1 MVSSCSRAVLWS
13 TCPTVGV
20 GNPASIL
27 ESVRP
32 PKSAEAHG
40 TGTGSGSGSGSGS
53 TGRFPLESGP
63 SLSLRGGIE
72 PLGVLL
78 CKSLSLGSRPS
89 LSLVCGIETVPCSP
103 LGACPLGSGPSL
115 SLRGESSLLESS
127 CARACPLGLDRAC
140 PLCAESRLS
149 LVVLLEPVPWC
160 GPSLES
166 GPSLSLRG
174 GSSLLESSCARA
186 CPLGLDRACPLCAE
200 SRLSL
205 VVLLE
210 PVPWGFG
217 PSLSLGFV
225 IPKEFPNPT
234 LTGSGEVP

>member
-32 PKSAEAHG
+32 PKSAEAHV
-40 TGTGSGSGSGSGS
+40 TGTGSGS
-53 TGRFPLESGP
+53 TGRFLLE
-63 SLSLRGGIE
+63 
-72 PLGVLL
+72 
-78 CKSLSLGSRPS
+78 
-89 LSLVCGIETVPCSP
+89 
-103 LGACPLGSGPSL
+103 SGPSL

-127 CARACPLGLDRAC
+127 CARACPLSLEPDC
-140 PLCAESRLS
+140 PLC
-149 LVVLLEPVPWC
+149 V
-160 GPSLES
+160 
-166 GPSLSLRG
+166 
-174 GSSLLESSCARA
+174 ESS
-186 CPLGLDRACPLCAE
+186 
-200 SRLSL
+200 LSL

-210 PVPWGFG
+210 PVPWGVGPRLSLGFVLNRQRRTAPGLGQLLGFPGNLDRARPLCLCGIEPVPWRFG

-234 LTGSGEVP
+234 LTGSSEVP